1 MGGLRRKEM
10 RRFLIESGAP
20 GDIVPLPEGEAQ
32 HARRVLRLRPGDR
45 VRLMD
50 GRGALYDAELVEV
63 GDRVTARLGERL
75 DGAAPPVALTLYQG
89 LPKSDKLEF
98 IAQKAAELGACRLVP
113 VRMARSVVKLTEA
126 EGARKRER
134 LEKIAREAMKQCG
147 RAGALE
153 VLAPVALGAALSMF
167 RGEDLMLMPWEEA
180 RERRLKDEYAA
191 RPDARSVGILI
202 GPEGGIAPE
211 EAALAAEAGARPVT
225 LGPRILRAETAAV
238 AALAVA
244 MSLWG
249 DL

>member
-1 MGGLRRKEM
+1 MGGFRRKDM
-10 RRFLIESGAP
+10 RRFLIGSGAP

-113 VRMARSVVKLTEA
+113 VRMARSVVKLPEA

-134 LEKIAREAMKQCG
+134 AGEDRPRGDEAVRPRRRPRG
-147 RAGALE
+147 SGAGGPWRRAFHVPRGGPDADALGGGAGA
-153 VLAPVALGAALSMF
+153 P
-167 RGEDLMLMPWEEA
+167 
-180 RERRLKDEYAA
+180 
-191 RPDARSVGILI
+191 
-202 GPEGGIAPE
+202 PEG
-211 EAALAAEAGARPVT
+211 
-225 LGPRILRAETAAV
+225 
-238 AALAVA
+238 
-244 MSLWG
+244 
-249 DL
+249 